1 MLEFM
6 RKTKVRSLHKIYK
19 TFSSQL
25 HNYYYSGDVEVQS
38 NITFSL
44 DSELTAETPQFTL
57 TCTSTAGPATTVT
70 WTRDSE
76 TVSGEEMSVL
86 NDPVTAHYTHTL
98 TVTGRLG
105 GLYVCIVSNNK
116 PSTAMKNLS
125 VVGMLYNL

>member
-1 MLEFM
+1 M
-6 RKTKVRSLHKIYK
+6 H
-19 TFSSQL
+19 
-25 HNYYYSGDVEVQS
+25 S

-105 GLYVCIVSNNK
+105 GVYVCKVSNNK
-116 PSTAMKNLS
+116 PSIAATGLR
-125 VVGMLYNL
+125 VVGMFYNLLINVYGNDLVL